1 MSDIPGSASKAQVIY
16 DGEEYSRDSLQQ
28 LVTQYQDKHGS
39 DLRDLEQLRKTHDE
53 IAKEMTKDLT
63 EQKTAWEYMRS
74 MISLD
79 PSKVSS
85 NFRGLLEKIP
95 VLNDFVADRPIS
107 ELLRDK
113 IHVAELRTAQVGQF
127 LDQIEMRVDALRAD
141 ITRLNKKMVV
151 AAHNEEKAAQVVLD
165 LRTRLQAEEAALE
178 AIPADQ
184 GAARRE
190 KQAEIDEIKREIWEQ
205 GARLRLYSNAEDRIA
220 SIVAMNNNFLEM
232 LTNLHVNM
240 TLLHDSGQEILDEL
254 RGNLSGLATATQAS
268 ELTLDMQKSLES
280 LRVSV
285 NKVATLASQTSLFL
299 TQNVERLTSQMKVY
313 DDATRALIESN
324 LAAEREIQEKR
335 IDETLELAQ
344 KEYALL
350 QQARQGGASE
360 GA

>member
-1 MSDIPGSASKAQVIY
+1 MADSVGSQNKTAVVY
-16 DGEEYSRDSLQQ
+16 DGEEYTRESLQQ
-28 LVTQYQDKHGS
+28 LVTRYQDKHGS
-39 DLRDLEQLRKTHDE
+39 DLRELEQLRKTHDD
-53 IAKEMTKDLT
+53 IAKEMNKDLT

-79 PSKVSS
+79 PSQVSS

-95 VLNDFVADRPIS
+95 VLNDYVADRPIS

-113 IHVAELRTAQVGQF
+113 IHVAEMRTAQVGQF

-151 AAHNEEKAAQVVLD
+151 AAHNEEKAAALVLE
-165 LRTRLQAEEAALE
+165 LRGRLQALEAALAE
-178 AIPADQ
+178 IPAEQ

-190 KQAEIDEIKREIWEQ
+190 KQAEIDEVKRDIWEH
-205 GARLRLYSNAEDRIA
+205 GARLRLFSNAEDRIA

-232 LTNLHVNM
+232 LVNLHSNM
-240 TLLHDSGQEILDEL
+240 TILHDSGQEILDEL
-254 RGNLSGLATATQAS
+254 RGNVSGLATATQAS

-299 TQNVERLTSQMKVY
+299 TQNVERLTAQMKIY
-313 DDATRALIESN
+313 DDATQALVASN
-324 LAAEREIQEKR
+324 LAAEREIQER
-335 IDETLELAQ
+335 RVDETLELAQ

-350 QQARQGGASE
+350 REARQGATAES
-360 GA
+360 

>member
-1 MSDIPGSASKAQVIY
+1 MSDNLGSQTKTPIVY
-16 DGEEYSRDSLQQ
+16 DGEEYSRESLQQ
-28 LVTQYQDKHGS
+28 LVTQYQDKHGN
-39 DLRDLEQLRKTHDE
+39 DLHELELLRKTHDE
-53 IAKEMTKDLT
+53 IAKEMNKDLT

-95 VLNDFVADRPIS
+95 VLNDYVADRPLN

-113 IHVAELRTAQVGQF
+113 IHVAEMRTAQVGQF
-127 LDQIEMRVDALRAD
+127 LDQIEMRVDALRGD

-151 AAHNEEKAAQVVLD
+151 AAHNEEKAAALVLD
-165 LRTRLQAEEAALE
+165 LRGRLQVLE
-178 AIPADQ
+178 AELAAMPSEQ

-190 KQAEIDEIKREIWEQ
+190 KQAAVDEVKREIWEH
-205 GARLRLYSNAEDRIA
+205 GARLRLFSNAEDRIA

-232 LTNLHVNM
+232 LVNLHANM
-240 TLLHDSGQEILDEL
+240 TTLHDSGQEILDEL
-254 RGNLSGLATATQAS
+254 RGNLSGLATAAQAS
-268 ELTLDMQKSLES
+268 ELTLDMQKSLDS

-299 TQNVERLTSQMKVY
+299 TQNVERLTAQMKIY
-313 DDATRALIESN
+313 DDATHALVESN
-324 LAAEREIQEKR
+324 LAAEREIQER
-335 IDETLELAQ
+335 RVDETLELAQ

-350 QQARQGGASE
+350 QKARQGDPADS
-360 GA
+360 

>member
-1 MSDIPGSASKAQVIY
+1 MSDSLGSQTKSAVVY
-16 DGEEYSRDSLQQ
+16 DGEEYTRESLQQ
-28 LVTQYQDKHGS
+28 LVTHYQDKHGS
-39 DLRDLEQLRKTHDE
+39 DLHELEQLRKTHDE
-53 IAKEMTKDLT
+53 IAKEMNKDLA

-79 PSKVSS
+79 PSQVSS

-95 VLNDFVADRPIS
+95 VLNDYVADRPIS

-113 IHVAELRTAQVGQF
+113 IHVAEMRTVQVGQF

-151 AAHNEEKAAQVVLD
+151 AAHNEEKAAALVLEM
-165 LRTRLQAEEAALE
+165 RGRLQGLEAALTE
-178 AIPADQ
+178 IPTEQ

-190 KQAEIDEIKREIWEQ
+190 KQAEIDEVKREIWEH
-205 GARLRLYSNAEDRIA
+205 GARLRLFSNAEDRIA

-232 LTNLHVNM
+232 LVNLHSNM
-240 TLLHDSGQEILDEL
+240 TILHDSGQEILDEL
-254 RGNLSGLATATQAS
+254 RGNVSGLATATQAS

-299 TQNVERLTSQMKVY
+299 TQNVERLTAQMKVY
-313 DDATRALIESN
+313 DDATQALVASN
-324 LAAEREIQEKR
+324 LAAEREIQER
-335 IDETLELAQ
+335 RVDETLELAQ

-350 QQARQGGASE
+350 QEARQGTVAE
-360 GA
+360 P